1 MHCSDMLNVG
11 GGQIFCLSS
20 VIYQSVSDAERRDS
34 ELHHTARKK
43 GYKELLNILIHSPLL
58 CRSMQCNWL

>member
-20 VIYQSVSDAERRDS
+20 DIYQSVSDAERRDL
-34 ELHHTARKK
+34 ELHNTARRKRN
-43 GYKELLNILIHSPLL
+43 KELLNILIRSALL
-58 CRSMQCNWL
+58 G